1 VELFL
6 IHDAAETKVRNQQ
19 ICIVLGRAKQ
29 QVLGFQIAMYDSMIM
44 EVCNSG
50 KNGPHEIG
58 GIRFEVRAF
67 ATYSVEELASEC
79 EVGYKVDYRR

>member
-1 VELFL
+1 
-6 IHDAAETKVRNQQ
+6 
-19 ICIVLGRAKQ
+19 
-29 QVLGFQIAMYDSMIM
+29 MYDSMIM